1 MLKPTEEQ
9 IKKAQKMVGEMIPF
23 PLAYRI
29 AIKDLDSTK
38 GLKAGEMEMFP
49 TLAAGKDGES
59 FQTQSKTQT
68 DRETKGAAMGI
79 LCYIGGGCFQG
90 NYVCGDDK
98 PKVGDVVVYQRYA
111 GMSHEYPPGSG
122 DFYRFCNDED
132 ITGKYEVGV

>member
-9 IKKAQKMVGEMIPF
+9 IKNAQQVVGTMIPF
-23 PLAYRI
+23 PVAYRI
-29 AIKDLDSTK
+29 AIKDLDSTS
-38 GLKAGEMEMFP
+38 GLKAGEAEKFA
-49 TLAAGKDGES
+49 TLAKAG
-59 FQTQSKTQT
+59 FTAQSKKQT

-90 NYVCGDDK
+90 NYTCGNDK

-111 GMSHEYPPGSG
+111 GMNHEYPPGSG